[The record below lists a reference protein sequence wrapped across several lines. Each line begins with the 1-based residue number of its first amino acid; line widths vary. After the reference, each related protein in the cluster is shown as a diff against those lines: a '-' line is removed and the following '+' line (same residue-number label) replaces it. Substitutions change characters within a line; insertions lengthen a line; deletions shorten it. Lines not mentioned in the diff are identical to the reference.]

1 MPAGEVALEELI
13 VPGLVLVVVVI
24 LYLSW
29 RGRWWQRQRN
39 NWRPDRVITNPV
51 RFHDPTDPSDQLRS
65 VMAADFTAKKVMRA
79 GEYRVFRIV
88 ETVLKSNPAGRRVF
102 AQTALGEVI
111 ESKDR
116 NAHSAIN
123 SKRVD
128 VIVIDWNG
136 LPLVAIEYQGEGH
149 YQGSAAARDAVKKEA
164 LRKAGVQ
171 YVEIMSHH
179 TDGDVERLT
188 RDALDRA
195 TRANTPTSPT
205 PGAPAPEVRIDPDGR

>member
-1 MPAGEVALEELI
+1 
-13 VPGLVLVVVVI
+13 
-24 LYLSW
+24 
-29 RGRWWQRQRN
+29 
-39 NWRPDRVITNPV
+39 
-51 RFHDPTDPSDQLRS
+51 
-65 VMAADFTAKKVMRA
+65 MAADFTAKKVMRS

-116 NAHSAIN
+116 VAHSAIN

-164 LRKAGVQ
+164 LRRAGVQ
-171 YVEIMSHH
+171 YVEVMNHH
-179 TDGDVERLT
+179 SDEDVARLAREALER
-188 RDALDRA
+188 AA
-195 TRANTPTSPT
+195 RANAGPSPT
-205 PGAPAPEVRIDPDGR
+205 PGSPAPAPEVRIDPESR